1 MRSVKLEISVGL
13 FVLGGLLAMGWLS
26 VKLARM
32 EMVGSDNVPLY
43 AHFSSISGLKTGAP
57 VEIAGVEVGRV
68 DDIHLDMKEYEA
80 KVRLKIHPNV
90 PIQEDAI
97 ASIRTKGLIGE
108 RYISISPGASET
120 VLSADQT
127 IIQTEPA
134 INFEELIS
142 QFVHGSVE

>member
-13 FVLGGLLAMGWLS
+13 FVLGGLLALGWLS

-32 EMVGSDNVPLY
+32 EMVGSENIPLY
-43 AHFSSISGLKTGAP
+43 AHFSSISGLKTGAS

-68 DDIHLDMKEYEA
+68 DHILLDKDEYEA
-80 KVRLKIHPNV
+80 KVRLKINPDV
-90 PIQEDAI
+90 PIQEDSI

-108 RYISISPGASET
+108 RYISISPGNSDRILVAEET
-120 VLSADQT
+120 IVE
-127 IIQTEPA
+127 TEPA

-142 QFVHGSVE
+142 QFVHGSIE

>member
-32 EMVGSDNVPLY
+32 EMVGSSNIPIY
-43 AHFSSISGLKTGAP
+43 ASFSSISGLKTGAP

-68 DDIHLDMKEYEA
+68 DNILLDREEYEA
-80 KVRLKIHPNV
+80 KVRLKIYPDV

-108 RYISISPGASET
+108 RYISISPGSSDIILVAE
-120 VLSADQT
+120 QT
-127 IIQTEPA
+127 IVETEPA